1 MMLLHE
7 DHLHALAID
16 KHRRRLWMLMC
27 RELNEWMKGA
37 GGIAQDLLVL
47 GCCVVVVLLLSL
59 CNSQASIRLFMFG
72 IKSATFQ

>member
-1 MMLLHE
+1 
-7 DHLHALAID
+7 
-16 KHRRRLWMLMC
+16 MLMC

-59 CNSQASIRLFMFG
+59 CNSQASIRVFMFG